1 MTSDPLHCIALSRL
15 VPIVIQTPYDRSFGF
30 FPFFLL
36 VVIVLQSHYHSMASL
51 SVSVVLGLLAGSALG
66 VNNGLARTPQ
76 MGWVSSNKPKHTL
89 TCSDPSH
96 SCAYT
101 SKNNWN
107 SLGCDVSDSL
117 LLGTTA
123 KLISS
128 GLRDV
133 GYTYVVLDDCW
144 SAGRRDSDQWL
155 LADQKK
161 FPRGMKA
168 VADDIH
174 ALGLLFGMY
183 SSAGEMT
190 CARFGR

>member
-1 MTSDPLHCIALSRL
+1 MATLSISFIA
-15 VPIVIQTPYDRSFGF
+15 G
-30 FPFFLL
+30 LL
-36 VVIVLQSHYHSMASL
+36 V
-51 SVSVVLGLLAGSALG
+51 GSTLG

-76 MGWVSSNKPKHTL
+76 MGWVSSTKPKYPRPD
-89 TCSDPSH
+89 SFH
-96 SCAYT
+96 SCT
-101 SKNNWN
+101 DTTKNNWN

-117 LLGTTA
+117 LLDTSA
-123 KLISS
+123 KLVSS

-155 LADQKK
+155 VADRKK

-190 CARFGR
+190 CARFGRLLIPKEEQVL

>member
-1 MTSDPLHCIALSRL
+1 MAPLSIS
-15 VPIVIQTPYDRSFGF
+15 VI
-30 FPFFLL
+30 
-36 VVIVLQSHYHSMASL
+36 
-51 SVSVVLGLLAGSALG
+51 LGLLAGSTLG

-76 MGWVSSNKPKHTL
+76 MGWVSSNKSKYPL
-89 TCSDPSH
+89 ARSDPSH
-96 SCAYT
+96 SCADKP
-101 SKNNWN
+101 KNNWN

-117 LLGTTA
+117 LLDTSA
-123 KLISS
+123 KLVSS

-133 GYTYVVLDDCW
+133 GYKYVVLDDCW

-155 LADQKK
+155 LADRKK

-190 CARFGR
+190 CARFGM

>member
-1 MTSDPLHCIALSRL
+1 MATLSISFIA
-15 VPIVIQTPYDRSFGF
+15 G
-30 FPFFLL
+30 LL
-36 VVIVLQSHYHSMASL
+36 V
-51 SVSVVLGLLAGSALG
+51 GSTLG

-76 MGWVSSNKPKHTL
+76 MGWVSSKKPTYPL
-89 TCSDPSH
+89 IRPDPSH
-96 SCAYT
+96 SCT
-101 SKNNWN
+101 DTPENNWN

-117 LLGTTA
+117 LLDTSA
-123 KLISS
+123 KLVSS

-161 FPRGMKA
+161 FPRGMNA

-190 CARFGR
+190 CARFGSLLIPQKEQVL